1 MSKFSGTFSPV
12 LQPYN
17 LHLASSLP
25 FKSLTNVAQTTTT
38 TTTAARDSSE
48 HTHRVSL
55 VIENHTIQF
64 SRIIVS
70 TNDFTKKSSHVAGGG
85 WHHLFISI
93 PIPWPETPTSP
104 GSVKIGKARCKSR
117 LQHPFRSHAASVE
130 PLVSHGFDWTSKHNV
145 GEKRSRV
152 LKRIIPLP

>member
-1 MSKFSGTFSPV
+1 MSKFSGTFSTPV

-70 TNDFTKKSSHVAGGG
+70 TNDFTKKSSHVAGGVASFV
-85 WHHLFISI
+85 HLDSHTVAGNAHLAWICQD
-93 PIPWPETPTSP
+93 WK
-104 GSVKIGKARCKSR
+104 GS
-117 LQHPFRSHAASVE
+117 LQ
-130 PLVSHGFDWTSKHNV
+130 
-145 GEKRSRV
+145 
-152 LKRIIPLP
+152 I